1 MSPAPE
7 RGAGVGASAGPG
19 AVHRDKTAIVT
30 GGASGIG
37 AGIARRLS
45 RDGANVVIA
54 DLNGDLANTVAE
66 ALPGRA
72 IAVELDVTDEAAM
85 DGLVDRAVR
94 NFGGLD
100 IMVNNAG
107 IIQVAPLAETG
118 YGDWK
123 RLMAVNIDGVFLGSR
138 AAARV
143 MVQQGRGG
151 TIINASSGAGRRGV
165 PNISGYCAS
174 KAAIIMLTQSLA
186 VELAPH
192 RITVNSYAP
201 GHIMTPFWKGI
212 TEGFAKVLD
221 KSPDEVEAMFRA
233 TVPMGRFGTPEDV
246 AAAVSW
252 LATPD
257 AAYVSGQA
265 IAMNGAEFPF

>member
-1 MSPAPE
+1 MTQTHQ
-7 RGAGVGASAGPG
+7 G
-19 AVHRDKTAIVT
+19 KTAIVT

-37 AGIARRLS
+37 EGIARRLAA
-45 RDGANVVIA
+45 DGAKIVIA
-54 DLNGDLANTVAE
+54 DLNGDLARSVATDIGE
-66 ALPGRA
+66 SA
-72 IAVELDVTDEAAM
+72 IAFELDVTDETSVDA
-85 DGLVDRAVR
+85 LVSKATDS
-94 NFGGLD
+94 FGGLD

-107 IIQVAPLAETG
+107 IIQIAPVAETD
-118 YGDWK
+118 YSDWK
-123 RLMAVNIDGVFLGSR
+123 RLMDVNVDGVFLGCR

-143 MVQQGRGG
+143 MVEQGRGG

-192 RITVNSYAP
+192 NITVNSYAP
-201 GHIMTPFWKGI
+201 GHITTPFWKGI
-212 TEGFAKVLD
+212 AEGFSKVMD
-221 KSPDEVEAMFRA
+221 KSPDEVVEMFRS

-246 AAAVSW
+246 AATVSW

-265 IAMNGAEFPF
+265 IAMNGAEFPY